1 MKYSIRTWIEDQNVF
16 GDISGVEVWVG
27 LTQHSKSPLIRLLCD
42 VIENIEN
49 DKYRS
54 VNDRGQKLDKLRKKA
69 IQSYGGKFKD
79 TISNIERM
87 FMERDDDGY
96 TGNFATEVN
105 YGKFYHDLNKFLNI
119 ILQGKDGIEQ

>member
-16 GDISGVEVWVG
+16 GDISSVEVWVG
-27 LTQHSKSPLIRLLCD
+27 LTQHSKSPLIRLLGD
-42 VIENIEN
+42 IIENIEN

-96 TGNFATEVN
+96 TGNFATKVN
-105 YGKFYHDLNKFLNI
+105 YGKFYHDLNEFLNI
-119 ILQGKDGIEQ
+119 ILQGKNGIEQ